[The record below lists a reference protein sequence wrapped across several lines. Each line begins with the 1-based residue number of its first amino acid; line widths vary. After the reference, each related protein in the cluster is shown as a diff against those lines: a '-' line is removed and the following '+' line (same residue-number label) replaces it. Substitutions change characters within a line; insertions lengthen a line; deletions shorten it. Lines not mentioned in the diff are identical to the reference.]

1 MIKKHK
7 QIGIIGL
14 GIFGQNVVKSLA
26 DENCEVVAIDIDE
39 SKINE
44 VSDYIDKVV
53 QADASDEKILR
64 QLGFHEFDVAIVTIG
79 ENLEASILIT
89 MILKNIGVKKVIAK
103 AKSALHAD
111 VLMKVGAD
119 KIVFPER
126 DEAEKL
132 AKALVATSIIDMINF
147 SEDYKLAEIGV
158 PKTFMGKS
166 LMDADIRRKFGLSV
180 VAIRRKLPS
189 INDDG
194 EADFEEELNI
204 NLMAEDIIEE
214 GDSLLIIGEN
224 GKIEKFEKFK
234 QLN

>member
-1 MIKKHK
+1 
-7 QIGIIGL
+7 
-14 GIFGQNVVKSLA
+14 
-26 DENCEVVAIDIDE
+26 
-39 SKINE
+39 
-44 VSDYIDKVV
+44 
-53 QADASDEKILR
+53 
-64 QLGFHEFDVAIVTIG
+64 
-79 ENLEASILIT
+79 

-132 AKALVATSIIDMINF
+132 AKSLVSSSIIDMINF
-147 SEDYKLAEIGV
+147 SEEYKLAEIGV
-158 PKTFMGKS
+158 PKTFTGKS

-194 EADFEEELNI
+194 EADFKEELNI
-204 NLMAEDIIEE
+204 NPMAEDIIEE

-224 GKIEKFEKFK
+224 EKIDKFEEFK

>member
-1 MIKKHK
+1 MIKKKK

-14 GIFGQNVVKSLA
+14 GIFGQNVVRSLS
-26 DENCEVVAIDIDE
+26 DENCEIVAIDSDA

-44 VSDYIDKVV
+44 VSEYINKVI
-53 QADASDEKILR
+53 QADASDEKILK
-64 QLGFHEFDVAIVTIG
+64 QLDFNEFDAVIVTIG

-103 AKSALHAD
+103 ANSTLHAE

-119 KIVFPER
+119 RIVFPER

-132 AKALVATSIIDMINF
+132 AKSLVSSNIVDMINF
-147 SEDYKLAEIGV
+147 SEDYKLAEIVV
-158 PKTFMGKS
+158 PKRFTGKN
-166 LMDADIRRKFGLSV
+166 LVDADIRKKFGLSV
-180 VAIRRKLPS
+180 VAIRRKVPT

-194 EADFEEELNI
+194 ETDFKDELNI
-204 NLMAEDIIEE
+204 NPMADDIIEE

-224 GKIEKFEKFK
+224 EKIEKFK